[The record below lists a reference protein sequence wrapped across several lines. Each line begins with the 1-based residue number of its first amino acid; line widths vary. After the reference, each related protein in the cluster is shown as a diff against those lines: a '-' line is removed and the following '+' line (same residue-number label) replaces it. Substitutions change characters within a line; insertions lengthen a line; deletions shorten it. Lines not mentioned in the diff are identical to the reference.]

1 MCHDCLQEPLDES
14 LAALPADE
22 TAEADPGGSRVDGG
36 MFRTDS
42 TVVGQKMPR
51 NSMQVYFEDFRIIGY
66 EWGLDGYGLVFKYV
80 SIDLKMIYNCIQLQ
94 LIHSIYY

>member
-1 MCHDCLQEPLDES
+1 MTACKSHWMKVLQLFQRMKRLKLTPVAPELM
-14 LAALPADE
+14 
-22 TAEADPGGSRVDGG
+22 GGCFGLTRQLSDK
-36 MFRTDS
+36 
-42 TVVGQKMPR
+42 KMPR